1 MGPLLTAGKSTESN
15 NFLLSSKLSKWKYLN
30 VLQYKYNLKTKFT
43 VFRQRQII
51 YHFVLYQLSCIVN

>member
-30 VLQYKYNLKTKFT
+30 VLQYKYNLKTKFK
-43 VFRQRQII
+43 VFRQR
-51 YHFVLYQLSCIVN
+51 